1 MQVLWCAGTNVGPD
15 RLITYRKNN
24 GTSLCFKARLSANP
38 IDMKM
43 SFYSHANDTHFHK
56 KGFSLSLV
64 FKVRVFVTLSVK
76 YINELI
82 RSEYCS
88 CLFVVVVR
96 NGNVTRSQF
105 NKTLTS
111 VAIVLWSENKSY
123 TSKLHL

>member
-1 MQVLWCAGTNVGPD
+1 MSDQIDSLHTGKTM
-15 RLITYRKNN
+15 

-56 KGFSLSLV
+56 KGFSRSLV

-76 YINELI
+76 YVNELI

-111 VAIVLWSENKSY
+111 VATVLGSENNSY

>member
-1 MQVLWCAGTNVGPD
+1 MSDQIDSLHTGKTM
-15 RLITYRKNN
+15 

-56 KGFSLSLV
+56 KGFSHSLV

-76 YINELI
+76 YVNKLI
-82 RSEYCS
+82 RS

-111 VAIVLWSENKSY
+111 VAIVLWSENNSY
-123 TSKLHL
+123 TSKLYL

>member
-1 MQVLWCAGTNVGPD
+1 MSDQIDSLHTGKTM
-15 RLITYRKNN
+15 
-24 GTSLCFKARLSANP
+24 GTSLCFNGRLSANP

-76 YINELI
+76 YVNELI

-111 VAIVLWSENKSY
+111 VATVLGSENNSY

>member
-1 MQVLWCAGTNVGPD
+1 MSDQIDSLHTGKTM
-15 RLITYRKNN
+15 

-38 IDMKM
+38 IDMKV
-43 SFYSHANDTHFHK
+43 SFYSHTNDTSFHK

-76 YINELI
+76 YVNELI

-88 CLFVVVVR
+88 CLCVVVVR

-111 VAIVLWSENKSY
+111 VAIVLWSENSY

>member
-1 MQVLWCAGTNVGPD
+1 MCRYKCRT
-15 RLITYRKNN
+15 ITYRKNN
-24 GTSLCFKARLSANP
+24 GNKPLFQSEAKCESY

-76 YINELI
+76 YVNELI

-96 NGNVTRSQF
+96 NGNVSRSHF

-111 VAIVLWSENKSY
+111 VATVLGSENNSY

>member
-1 MQVLWCAGTNVGPD
+1 MQVLWCAGRNVGPD
-15 RLITYRKNN
+15 RLITYRKNR

-43 SFYSHANDTHFHK
+43 SFYSHFHK

-64 FKVRVFVTLSVK
+64 FKVRVFGPLSVK
-76 YINELI
+76 YVNELI

-88 CLFVVVVR
+88 CLCVVVVR